1 MYEFQFLSSK
11 SQLLKAKV
19 IVNNYKYGEQCIKS
33 KNDGEFTR
41 EVANPI
47 VIVQLT
53 MEEVCICLNV
63 IGTWCIR
70 KMITIEK
77 EDLLKSQTLLA
88 QNKQKINNEGQL
100 PLYMGIV

>member
-1 MYEFQFLSSK
+1 M
-11 SQLLKAKV
+11 
-19 IVNNYKYGEQCIKS
+19 VNSVSKS

-47 VIVQLT
+47 VIVQLK

-77 EDLLKSQTLLA
+77 EDLLYRAFKSQTMLA
-88 QNKQKINNEGQL
+88 QNKQKINNKGQL